1 MIVNTNSLRY
11 LQRRSSKNCDLQFVN
26 YDRLTDRIK
35 EKYSIDT
42 VCCVKINVHSPTVM
56 IKYYDD

>member
-26 YDRLTDRIK
+26 NDRLTDRIK
-35 EKYSIDT
+35 ETYSIDT
-42 VCCVKINVHSPTVM
+42 VCCIKINVHSPTVM
-56 IKYYDD
+56 IK